1 MTPPLPKYARL
12 SGGCSRLI
20 CCPPCGCSVKRFLR
34 IRTARLTERYWW
46 NVSKALIAMVTCL
59 RTRQH
64 TQVNL
69 CKYLAAP
76 RRHHEQQLFPKR
88 SYTWPTFPESPY
100 PGAILS
106 C

>member
-1 MTPPLPKYARL
+1 
-12 SGGCSRLI
+12 
-20 CCPPCGCSVKRFLR
+20 
-34 IRTARLTERYWW
+34 
-46 NVSKALIAMVTCL
+46 MVTCL

-76 RRHHEQQLFPKR
+76 RRHNEQQLFPKR

-100 PGAILS
+100 PGAILLVDEYTHMVQTARAPLYLKG
-106 C
+106 